1 MKPTIRTRGQALIET
16 ALTVAV
22 LVLIGIG
29 IVQFGYA
36 FVELSMITNAARDGA
51 RFGAARPNRTA
62 CGCLQT
68 GDSTQNTGNIPT
80 LVRNELS
87 NVMSAADANAL
98 TISVA
103 QTPNPC
109 ASGACPCGGAC
120 ATPTPSTL
128 RTVDVTV
135 TGTVPYMF
143 RLVGSGFTVNKLVR
157 FRDEQL

>member
-1 MKPTIRTRGQALIET
+1 MKRTSRTRGQALIET
-16 ALTVAV
+16 ALTVTI
-22 LVLIGIG
+22 LVLLSLGIL
-29 IVQFGYA
+29 QFGYA
-36 FVELSMITNAARDGA
+36 FVELGMVTNAARDGA

-68 GDSTQNTGNIPT
+68 ADTTQNTGNIAT

-103 QTPNPC
+103 QNPSPC
-109 ASGACPCGGAC
+109 ASGNCPCTTC
-120 ATPTPSTL
+120 STPTPSTL

-135 TGTVPYMF
+135 TGTMPYMF
-143 RLVGSGFTVNKLVR
+143 RLVGTGFTVNKLVR

>member
-1 MKPTIRTRGQALIET
+1 MKATIRTRGQALIET
-16 ALTVAV
+16 ALTIGLLV
-22 LVLIGIG
+22 LVGIG
-29 IVQFGYA
+29 ILQFGYA

-62 CGCLQT
+62 CGCLQA
-68 GDSTQNTGNIPT
+68 GDQTQNTGNIAT

-98 TISVA
+98 TITVA

-109 ASGACPCGGAC
+109 DSGSCPCGGAC
-120 ATPTPSTL
+120 STPTPSTL

-157 FRDEQL
+157 FRD